1 MEKPNSFERRIPI
14 IAIISLSMVLALGI
28 YSFYNLQ
35 QIINT
40 SRMLSHTMRIQSHSE
55 QVLKLVIDIETGQR
69 GYVITLDS
77 VFLKPL
83 FSSMEE
89 ISSRLYTLDSLTSN
103 SHLQHDRVDSIR
115 TFTNRFKTWSEMI
128 IEARNNSFEEAR
140 QLVSTRNGIE
150 LTDIIRDLVEAVQ
163 KHARLEFNDKNRITR
178 NSLTNFQF
186 SLLGFVATM
195 LALIIYLFIT
205 ISKTLRA
212 RNLIEDKLHTSIEY
226 VKDLYNRAP
235 CGYLSVDQD
244 ITVTNINDTLLHWLG
259 YTQQEVIGI
268 MKYDDLLSDTSREA
282 FHQSFDQDFVNYK
295 EKGYVHNLEFEF
307 KRKNGSTFPVMVNST
322 AFFNEQGEFSMSR
335 TSVFDDTERK
345 QAERKF
351 SNILES
357 TPDGLVIIDQQGIIQ
372 IVNKQ
377 TEKLFGYTRKELLG
391 QSIDMLVPVRSVH
404 LHKGHV
410 KNYFSRPHARPMG
423 EGLDLFAR
431 KKSGEEF
438 PVEISLSPIDHIKET
453 LVAAAIRDI
462 TQRKQTEELLREKDE
477 RFRSVFTS
485 THDAII
491 IMSDEGTVM
500 AWNKGAEQ
508 IFGWTEGE
516 MMGKPMTLV
525 MPEKYKARHIDC
537 MERFKQT
544 QQTTIIGKTIE
555 AEGLKKDGGIF
566 PLELSIGASKMK
578 GQHYFC
584 GIMRDI
590 SERRLTEKLERE
602 MAAIVEHSEDAIVS
616 TTSNGEIYSWNQAAE
631 KLYGYSAHEVQNR
644 SLSIIFPEHLKE
656 EDQQIIEK
664 VSTGNSIHNY
674 ETERIRKD
682 GALIHV
688 SITVSPIKDKSGNV
702 IGTSRISRDI
712 TAQKQRIQEIMDLNA
727 ELDAFTYS
735 VSHDL
740 RAPLRSIAGYTRIL
754 QEDYVPQMGEEGM
767 RIATIIARNTNRMG
781 TLIDDLLNF
790 SRLGRRELNTSLV
803 NMKLLVERIL
813 VDHFTDQ
820 QVRFDIR
827 PLHTV
832 LADMSMVEIVWI
844 NLISNA
850 IKYSAK
856 QPESIVEL
864 GSFQEGNEICFYVR
878 DNGVGFDMRYY
889 DKLFGV
895 FQRLHK
901 MEEFEGTGVG
911 LALVKKIVQRH
922 HGRVWAEAQVNNGA
936 TFHFTIPL
944 ENKVKEKFETN
955 TL

>member
-1 MEKPNSFERRIPI
+1 MAKPNSFERRIPI
-14 IAIISLSMVLALGI
+14 IAIISLSVVVALGV

-40 SRMLSHTMRIQSHSE
+40 SRMLTQAMRILSLSE
-55 QVLKLVIDIETGQR
+55 QTLKLAIDIETGQR
-69 GYVITLDS
+69 GYVITRDS
-77 VFLKPL
+77 AFLEPL
-83 FSSMEE
+83 FNSAEVITARITM
-89 ISSRLYTLDSLTSN
+89 LDSLTRN
-103 SHLQHDRVDSIR
+103 SPQQYSRVDSLHTLMER
-115 TFTNRFKTWSEMI
+115 CKDWSEQI
-128 IEARNNSFEEAR
+128 IQARNSSLEEAQ
-140 QLVSTRNGIE
+140 QLV
-150 LTDIIRDLVEAVQ
+150 LTKRGKKITDNIRDLVDEIQ
-163 KHARLEFNDKNRITR
+163 NHERQEFRGSNTITQR
-178 NSLTNFQF
+178 SLRNFQF
-186 SLLGFVATM
+186 SLLGLVVIVVC
-195 LALIIYLFIT
+195 LITYLFMSIT
-205 ISKTLRA
+205 QTLRA
-212 RNLIEDKLHTSIEY
+212 RNHVEDKLHKSVED

-235 CGYLSVDQD
+235 CGYLSVNQD
-244 ITVTNINDTLLHWLG
+244 IIVTNINDTLLHWLG
-259 YTQQEVIGI
+259 YTQKEVVGI

-282 FHQSFDQDFVNYK
+282 FNQSFDKDFANYK

-322 AFFNEQGEFSMSR
+322 AFFNEEGKFSMSR
-335 TSVFDDTERK
+335 TSVFNDTERK

-357 TPDGLVIIDQQGIIQ
+357 TPDGLVIVDQQGIIQ

-391 QSIDMLVPVRSVH
+391 QSIDILVPVRSVH
-404 LHKGHV
+404 HHKGHV
-410 KNYFSRPHARPMG
+410 TDYFSRPHARPMG
-423 EGLDLFAR
+423 EGLELFAR
-431 KKSGEEF
+431 RKSGEEF
-438 PVEISLSPIDHIKET
+438 PVEISLSPIDHINET

-477 RFRSVFTS
+477 RFRSVFTA

-491 IMSDEGTVM
+491 IMNEDGDIM

-516 MMGKPMTLV
+516 MMGKPMTRV
-525 MPEKYKARHIDC
+525 MPEKYKARHIAG

-555 AEGLKKDGGIF
+555 VEGLKKDGGLF
-566 PLELSIGASKMK
+566 PLELSIGASNMK

-590 SERRLTEKLERE
+590 SQRRLTEKLERE
-602 MAAIVEHSEDAIVS
+602 MAAIVEYSDDAIIS
-616 TTSNGEIYSWNQAAE
+616 TKLTGEIYSWNQAAE
-631 KLYGYSAHEVQNR
+631 RLYGYAANEVLQK
-644 SLSIIFPEHLKE
+644 SITTIIPDHLTE
-656 EDQQIIEK
+656 EDKRIRQQ
-664 VSTGNSIHNY
+664 VSTGKSIHDF
-674 ETERIRKD
+674 ETERIQKD
-682 GALIHV
+682 GTLIHI
-688 SITVSPIKDKSGNV
+688 SLTISPIKDKSGNV
-702 IGTSRISRDI
+702 VGTSRIARDI
-712 TAQKQRIQEIMDLNA
+712 TAQMKRIQEIMDLNA

-740 RAPLRSIAGYTRIL
+740 RAPLRSIAGYTHIL
-754 QEDYVPQMGEEGM
+754 QEEYAPQMGDEGK
-767 RIATIIARNTNRMG
+767 RIANIIARNTTRMG

-813 VDHFTDQ
+813 GDQFHDQ
-820 QVRFDIR
+820 QVLIEIK

-832 LADMSMVEIVWI
+832 LADMSMIEIVWI

-850 IKYSAK
+850 LKYSAK
-856 QPESIVEL
+856 QPDPVVEV
-864 GSFQEGNEICFYVR
+864 GSFQEGMDVCFYVR

-922 HGRVWAEAQVNNGA
+922 HGRVWAEAQLNKGA
-936 TFHFTIPL
+936 TFYFTIPM
-944 ENKVKEKFETN
+944 ENRVKKIAKTN
-955 TL
+955 SQ